1 MQTLMK
7 IYILKDLIDDAS
19 KNGKT
24 TKVFEEEMR
33 NLLNVNINN
42 IPLEIIITF
51 YDNEIKKKK
60 KY

>member
-1 MQTLMK
+1 MK